1 MLHKA
6 SSFTFMDNTTLKLL
20 FMDGKEKCF
29 DVSSLFEKYPQMAA
43 LKDRSLFVSGRLVGP
58 YGIIWTDDLDL
69 EAETVYEEGKTVS
82 ESAALEQIASSAVA
96 KARAFR
102 GLSQKQL
109 ASLSGIDQSDISKIE
124 RGLANPS
131 VSTLN
136 RIANALGGNLSI
148 KIDFTESGV

>member
-1 MLHKA
+1 MVNSMRNIH
-6 SSFTFMDNTTLKLL
+6 
-20 FMDGKEKCF
+20 
-29 DVSSLFEKYPQMAA
+29 
-43 LKDRSLFVSGRLVGP
+43 
-58 YGIIWTDDLDL
+58 IIWNDDLDL
-69 EAETVYEEGKTVS
+69 ETETVYEEGKTVS
-82 ESAALEQIASSAVA
+82 ETPALEQIAPSAVA

-136 RIANALGGNLSI
+136 RIATAVGGNLSI
-148 KIDFTESGV
+148 QIDFTESSV